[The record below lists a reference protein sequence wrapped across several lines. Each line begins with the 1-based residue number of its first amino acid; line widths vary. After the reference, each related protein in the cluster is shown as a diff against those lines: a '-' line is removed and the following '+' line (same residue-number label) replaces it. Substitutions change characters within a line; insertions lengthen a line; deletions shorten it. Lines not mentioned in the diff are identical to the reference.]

1 MGTKKP
7 ARGGRAGALRWRW
20 DFLNPLVLNGFRGFW
35 HCHVPPRANGLP
47 RAGVEPATGFRAS
60 VGAMWRVWSLASQI
74 QGFPGSPG
82 FQALQRVFDHCS
94 TYPLAS
100 LRRRRGRCAGHRQRP
115 LLALVAGCA
124 PGPDSQASVAG
135 ASPRTTKTQFGEL
148 REALTDARKPV
159 AGPVA
164 SQIQ

>member
-1 MGTKKP
+1 MIRYVMDCGEIYGEIANETAMGVSET
-7 ARGGRAGALRWRW
+7 AY
-20 DFLNPLVLNGFRGFW
+20 
-35 HCHVPPRANGLP
+35 
-47 RAGVEPATGFRAS
+47 E
-60 VGAMWRVWSLASQI
+60 
-74 QGFPGSPG
+74 
-82 FQALQRVFDHCS
+82 
-94 TYPLAS
+94 
-100 LRRRRGRCAGHRQRP
+100 
-115 LLALVAGCA
+115 